1 MSDKKTPE
9 NTKESFSEKLDKKAE
24 KLEQKI
30 KSAVD
35 KLEASTDS
43 LDKKLGQIDLKL
55 ENSFEVLESDLE
67 NTFET
72 IESKLETTF
81 ETIEHDIETK
91 LDALESRL
99 DGRRRERLERAY
111 KGEEEPDDIVLE
123 VKGLKKYFPRP
134 KKDGGKSDVIR
145 AVDGLDLRIVRGE
158 TLGIV
163 GESGCGKSTAARCMI
178 GLLQPTAGSVFLN
191 GRDMGEGSKQDR
203 RELRA
208 HTGIIFQDPYGS
220 MDPRMSVGEI
230 VSEPLRAGITA
241 GGKSTGKTTVWKTAV
256 GNSAGKTAGREKA
269 GWKTAVGKKERLLS
283 AMSIMESCGLQAD
296 DLFKFPHQFSGG
308 QRQRICIARALIAN
322 PDLVVCD
329 EAVSA
334 LDVSIQA
341 QIINLLIELREKRD
355 LTYAFISHDLE
366 VVRFI
371 ADRVAVMYLGKIVE
385 LARRD
390 ELFSNP
396 RHPYTIML
404 LESAPVFGG
413 TAIDTDLSEDPELTA
428 QELQTGCRFRNR
440 CAKAKPEC
448 AKIDPGFKQISKSH
462 VSACIQI

>member
-1 MSDKKTPE
+1 MSDKKPPK
-9 NTKESFSEKLDKKAE
+9 NTKDSFSGKLDKTAE

-30 KSAVD
+30 KSAVEQ
-35 KLEASTDS
+35 LESSTDS
-43 LDKKLGQIDLKL
+43 LEKKLGQIGSK
-55 ENSFEVLESDLE
+55 LE

-72 IESKLETTF
+72 IE
-81 ETIEHDIETK
+81 HDIGLK
-91 LDALESRL
+91 LDALEDSL

-111 KGEEEPDDIVLE
+111 KGEAETDDFVLE
-123 VKGLKKYFPRP
+123 VKGLKKYFPRL
-134 KKDGGKSDVIR
+134 KKDAGKRDVIW
-145 AVDGLDLRIVRGE
+145 AVDGVDLSIVRGE

-178 GLLQPTAGSVFLN
+178 GLLQPTAGSVVLN
-191 GRDMGEGSKQDR
+191 GTDMGEGSKQDR
-203 RELRA
+203 RELLR

-220 MDPRMSVGEI
+220 MDPRMPVGEI
-230 VSEPLRAGITA
+230 VSEPLRAG
-241 GGKSTGKTTVWKTAV
+241 
-256 GNSAGKTAGREKA
+256 KTAG
-269 GWKTAVGKKERLLS
+269 GKKERLLS
-283 AMSIMESCGLQAD
+283 AMNIMESCGLQAD

-308 QRQRICIARALIAN
+308 QRQRICIARALIAE

-341 QIINLLIELREKRD
+341 QIINLLIELRETRD

-371 ADRVAVMYLGKIVE
+371 ADRVAVMYLGRIVE

-390 ELFSNP
+390 ELFMNP
-396 RHPYTIML
+396 THPYTKML

-413 TAIDTDLSEDPELTA
+413 TAVDTDLSEDPELTA
-428 QELQTGCRFRNR
+428 EEMLSGCRFRNR

-448 AKIDPGFKQISKSH
+448 AKTDPELRQISKSH
-462 VSACIQI
+462 ASACIQM